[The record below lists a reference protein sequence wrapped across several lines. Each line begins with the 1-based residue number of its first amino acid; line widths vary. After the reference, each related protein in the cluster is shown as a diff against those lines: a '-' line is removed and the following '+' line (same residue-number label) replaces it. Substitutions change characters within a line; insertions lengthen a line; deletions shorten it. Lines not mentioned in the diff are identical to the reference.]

1 MVLELKIQLSIIDNE
16 KIKATWIFIYKRIF
30 SFVIITLLKQL
41 LDAVVGIVGLVV
53 ILGAMVVVGKVAMFG
68 VVAIILIEEVVGL
81 IVVVATEEDT
91 QNIR

>member
-1 MVLELKIQLSIIDNE
+1 MN
-16 KIKATWIFIYKRIF
+16 FITA
-30 SFVIITLLKQL
+30 FVIITLLKQL